1 MTYTY
6 MSIKVTDDMDFIDI
20 LRCTTNGF
28 ELGIY
33 FLKMES
39 SFEACRSEMTA
50 CCRGIYLVH

>member
-1 MTYTY
+1 